1 MYSYPTVNVAKR
13 LYDQGYGKECDLV
26 LELAKS
32 LFPQE
37 SSLCGSIWK
46 YTQINIEIM
55 RALHQTDW
63 TTVEYYIETSLA
75 YAKHPSEPLFFPQS
89 VQAAISEV
97 FSADEDALDAADFS
111 AVEYINE
118 LFPTEQSLTN
128 LDDTI
133 VDLKGKI
140 TGIGM

>member
-1 MYSYPTVNVAKR
+1 MIEAPFFSTYDHGIRLLSSNKGCVIFYSFFVPFEWCKQNTCQIDRKAAAAGDWFLKNSWKHM
-13 LYDQGYGKECDLV
+13 EN
-26 LELAKS
+26 
-32 LFPQE
+32 QE
-37 SSLCGSIWK
+37 MEVK
-46 YTQINIEIM
+46 DEE
-55 RALHQTDW
+55 D
-63 TTVEYYIETSLA
+63 
-75 YAKHPSEPLFFPQS
+75 PSEPLFFPQS

>member
-1 MYSYPTVNVAKR
+1 MEK
-13 LYDQGYGKECDLV
+13 
-26 LELAKS
+26 
-32 LFPQE
+32 QE
-37 SSLCGSIWK
+37 MEVK
-46 YTQINIEIM
+46 DEE
-55 RALHQTDW
+55 D
-63 TTVEYYIETSLA
+63 
-75 YAKHPSEPLFFPQS
+75 PSEPLFFPQS

-97 FSADEDALDAADFS
+97 FSTDEDALDAADFS

-140 TGIGM
+140 SGIGMLFSILKF

>member
-1 MYSYPTVNVAKR
+1 MEN
-13 LYDQGYGKECDLV
+13 
-26 LELAKS
+26 
-32 LFPQE
+32 QE
-37 SSLCGSIWK
+37 MEVKDG
-46 YTQINIEIM
+46 E
-55 RALHQTDW
+55 D
-63 TTVEYYIETSLA
+63 
-75 YAKHPSEPLFFPQS
+75 PSEPLFFPQS